1 MFTRELNF
9 EAVKGLPADAPIP
22 ATIASDTPV
31 DRGNFIEVLDCSA
44 RGIDLVRAPLP
55 VIVQHESNRLAIGV
69 AENIRAHGSRVTADI
84 RFGSSVEAQQ
94 IRADVVGGIHRSLSV
109 GYELSSAGEQIA
121 PSTFKYSW
129 RPHEVS
135 IVSVPAD
142 SRAGFFRSLKEN
154 HMNTIEENESLS
166 RSQRVA
172 AGREAPKNTDAQDIA
187 AMAEQF
193 KRFNGVES
201 MAMEAI
207 RSGEPAGRFYG
218 RMIEHVGNASH
229 AGNDVA
235 YESVMNAGERSK
247 YSLLRAIEAQVTND
261 WRQAGFER
269 EIHDTLA
276 RKVKH
281 RSVTG
286 LLVPAGDLAKKVSQ
300 ERRYQQRDMTVG
312 TASAGGYLVG
322 TDHRDDLFVDMLREK
337 SVVMGLGATR
347 ISGLVGNVDIPALR
361 GDATA
366 FWQATESTAI
376 TESNAVIGQILLSP
390 KTIGAYTEVTRRLLK
405 QSTPQAEAI
414 LINSM
419 TATLGRGI
427 DTAVING
434 SGALGQPAGLLLQ
447 SGIGAVTGTSIDWA
461 AILDFEADVAAAELD
476 LAGINVG
483 WITTPLIRKL
493 LKARLKV
500 AGYPQYLWEID
511 NRMNGYQAFATN
523 ACPADTLLFG
533 DWSEVVIGEWGVVEI
548 ETAPAQFA
556 AGIVG
561 IRAMADIDIGIKHAG
576 AFSVAASVT

>member
-31 DRGNFIEVLDCSA
+31 DRLSFIEVLDCSA

-55 VIVQHESNRLAIGV
+55 LIVQHESNKLAIGV

-84 RFGSSVEAQQ
+84 RFGSSPEAQQ
-94 IRADVVGGIHRSLSV
+94 IRADVVLGVHRSLSV
-109 GYELSSAGEQIA
+109 GYELTNAGEQIA

-142 SRAGFFRSLKEN
+142 SRAGFFRSKEN
-154 HMNTIEENESLS
+154 HMNAIEENESLS
-166 RSQRVA
+166 RSQRIA
-172 AGREAPKNTDAQDIA
+172 AGREAPKTTDAQDIA

-193 KRFNGVES
+193 KRFNGVEG

-207 RSGEPAGRFYG
+207 RSGEPSGRFYS
-218 RMIEHVGNASH
+218 RMIEHVGQASRP
-229 AGNDVA
+229 GSEGV
-235 YESVMNAGERSK
+235 YESVMTPRELGK
-247 YSLLRAIEAQVTND
+247 YSLLRAIEAQVTGD

-269 EIHDTLA
+269 EIHDTLS
-276 RKVKH
+276 KGVKH
-281 RSVTG
+281 RSVAG
-286 LLVPAGDLAKKVSQ
+286 LLVPAGDLAKKVAQ

-312 TASAGGYLVG
+312 AAAYGGYLVG

-361 GDATA
+361 GDVTA

-376 TESNAVIGQILLSP
+376 TESNATVGQILLSP

-427 DTAVING
+427 DTAVISG
-434 SGALGQPAGLLLQ
+434 SGVSGQPTGLMLA
-447 SGIGAVTGTSIDWA
+447 SGIGAVTGTGIDWA
-461 AILDFEADVAAAELD
+461 AILDFEADVALAELD
-476 LAGINVG
+476 LAGTNVG

-500 AGYPQYLWEID
+500 AGYPQYLWESPD
-511 NRMNGYQAFATN
+511 NRMNGYQAFATT

-533 DWSEVVIGEWGVVEI
+533 DWSEIVIGEWGVVEI
-548 ETAPAQFA
+548 ETAPAYFA

-576 AFSVAASVT
+576 AFSIATSVT